1 MNNVFIRLKSY
12 YPSATTSEKSII
24 DYITRNPDEVIK
36 DNIRSLSDKTFTS
49 PATIFRFCK
58 KVGFD
63 GYNDL
68 KSSLIYELA
77 INNSSKNELTKT
89 ISLET
94 SVKDLIT
101 IISTKNQQAILNT
114 SKLMDENLLIRAVEM
129 IENHQKINLYGM
141 GSSLLVAMDM
151 KQKFQRVNKI
161 LSLDQ
166 DWHMQFLNA
175 KNSDKDTLSII
186 FSYSGETSEMI
197 KCSNVLSEKN
207 SKIISVTGFLNS
219 SVAKKSDLL
228 LQVAPIENIIRT
240 GALGSRMAQL
250 NIVDLIYSTYIL
262 RNYEDSIQTISKNF
276 IDKEVKENE

>member
-36 DNIRSLSDKTFTS
+36 DNIRSLSDKTFTT

-114 SKLMDENLLIRAVEM
+114 SKLIDENLLIRAVEM

-197 KCSNVLSEKN
+197 KCSNILSEKN

-228 LQVAPIENIIRT
+228 LQVDPIENIIRT

>member
-114 SKLMDENLLIRAVEM
+114 SKLIDENLLIRAVEM

-141 GSSLLVAMDM
+141 GLSLLVAMDM

>member
-114 SKLMDENLLIRAVEM
+114 SKLIDENLLIRAVEM

-186 FSYSGETSEMI
+186 FSYSGETCEMI